1 MQVHGRAGGGPVIQ
15 DYDRRGQSPISSRV
29 MDLPATIVEA
39 ATPPP
44 RRRLRQALAILV
56 FQTVAGAFFVI
67 DAVADVELSP
77 TALLSRLSWLESVV
91 ATALIAAIVLGARLT
106 RQLFAEATERE
117 RVIAI
122 ARGALAEVIAARF
135 AEWRLSSAETDVA
148 LFALK
153 GCSIAEIAA
162 MRGSAEGTVRSQL
175 SQVYAKAG
183 VSSQTMFVA
192 LFVEE
197 LLGIDQPA
205 PCPRAM

>member
-1 MQVHGRAGGGPVIQ
+1 
-15 DYDRRGQSPISSRV
+15 
-29 MDLPATIVEA
+29 MDIPTTIVEA
-39 ATPPP
+39 ERAPS
-44 RRRLRQALAILV
+44 RRRPRHALAILV
-56 FQTVAGAFFVI
+56 FQAVAGAFFVI

-77 TALLSRLSWLESVV
+77 TAVVSGLNGVEIVV
-91 ATALIAAIVLGARLT
+91 AAALLAAIVMGARLT

-135 AEWRLSSAETDVA
+135 AEWRLSAAETDVA

-153 GCSIAEIAA
+153 GCSIAEIAVL
-162 MRGSAEGTVRSQL
+162 RGSAEGTVRSQL

-183 VSSQTMFVA
+183 VTSQTMFVA

-197 LLGIDQPA
+197 LLDIE
-205 PCPRAM
+205 